1 MGEENEINREDLS
14 QLENE
19 VYILIEALR
28 LTMPDFCVVECNDSL
43 TEEQK
48 DILRKAKRIID
59 ET

>member
-1 MGEENEINREDLS
+1 MGEENKINREDLS
-14 QLENE
+14 QLEDE

-28 LTMPDFCVVECNDSL
+28 LTMPDFVEVECNDSL